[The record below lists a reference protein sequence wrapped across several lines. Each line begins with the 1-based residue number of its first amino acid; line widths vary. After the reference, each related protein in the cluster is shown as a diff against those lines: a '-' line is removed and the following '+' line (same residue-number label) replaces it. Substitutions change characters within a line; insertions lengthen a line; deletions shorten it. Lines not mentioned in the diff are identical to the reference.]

1 VGSSAVSIGGMS
13 MFDFDEQALIEESK
27 KHCEEFLQKEQ
38 RSLVTFTGDSSLMY
52 IPDSKLQRFL
62 LDPSKGILYLPLES
76 FLDRR
81 LDDNQIM
88 WHIYYELALYPDWKK
103 QTKKYLNR
111 KKDWQ
116 KEIDHMTSYILARI
130 KKEGLEKDK
139 AYQPKVISNYVR
151 KEVLDLLYILD
162 KLTSFLRVLQMC
174 PIYRDEENFKKIV
187 SYMEQTGKTLE
198 SISQMP
204 RHRAFANSFLI
215 IELYKITP
223 KIEGCIE
230 NPFDRKV
237 FNQPLFNFVHYQLV
251 RQINSNQGI
260 IERDAFIRS
269 FIFPI
274 FEQLWKEEID
284 EMSFYKSKSQK
295 MEQVKGSKNPF
306 EQSKID
312 EIPDSLEFTQEE
324 VEKILEE
331 MEDQQEQISASVQNA
346 IQGKLD
352 LEPYGIS
359 QADQQLFQFYSNK
372 MKSEREQMR
381 QFWRKLIGN
390 AKKEISVKK
399 NGQIKGKIDI
409 DSFVKSYPDF
419 VESQKKGNYK
429 NLLIFNRYLLEP
441 QTDILPK
448 RIEISFVI
456 DNSGSM
462 NASKIEAARKS
473 LAVTLLSI
481 DDFNRYL
488 KSNAE
493 QLNQKVEVLSE
504 TWFFGSKYY
513 NVKEFNHKNVKEK
526 EKSDIIRSI
535 VKLNATGGATD
546 DASCLREI
554 SNRITSMQER
564 ELKNGKQI
572 KIVFEITD
580 GASSFPGSA
589 KEAVQEL
596 LCKNVQIYAF
606 QIGKNSEKDEKVFN
620 FIWNEGYKQ
629 PHGVII
635 GEQVEKLPKELL
647 KAVGKNMQSIF
658 NN

>member
-1 VGSSAVSIGGMS
+1 
-13 MFDFDEQALIEESK
+13 MFDFDEQTLIEESK

-38 RSLVTFTGDSSLMY
+38 RSLATFTGDSSLMY
-52 IPDSKLQRFL
+52 IPDSKLQRFI
-62 LDPSKGILYLPLES
+62 LDSSKGVLYLPLES
-76 FLDRR
+76 FLDRK
-81 LDDNQIM
+81 LDDTQIM

-116 KEIDHMTSYILARI
+116 KEIDHMTSYIMTRI
-130 KKEGLEKDK
+130 KKEGLENDL

-151 KEVLDLLYILD
+151 KEILDLLHLLD
-162 KLTSFLRVLQMC
+162 KQTSFLRVLQMC

-187 SYMEQTGKTLE
+187 SYMKKTGKTIE

-204 RHRAFANSFLI
+204 RHRAFGNSFFI
-215 IELYKITP
+215 IELYKIEP
-223 KIEGCIE
+223 KIEECVQ
-230 NPFDRKV
+230 NPFDRKI
-237 FNQPLFNFVHYQLV
+237 FNQPFFDFIHYQLV
-251 RQINSNQGI
+251 KQINKDQGI
-260 IERDAFIRS
+260 IERDPFIRS
-269 FIFPI
+269 FIFPT
-274 FEQLWKEEID
+274 FEQLWKQEID
-284 EMSFYKSKSQK
+284 EMMIYKSKGQK
-295 MEQVKGSKNPF
+295 EEQVKGSENLF
-306 EQSKID
+306 EQSKAD
-312 EIPDSLEFTQEE
+312 EVPDSLESTQEE

-331 MEDQQEQISASVQNA
+331 MLDQEDQISTSIQNA
-346 IQGKLD
+346 MQGKVD
-352 LEPYGIS
+352 LEAYGIS
-359 QADQQLFQFYSNK
+359 QSDQQLFQFYSNK
-372 MKSEREQMR
+372 MKLERGQMR
-381 QFWRKLIGN
+381 QFWKKLIGD
-390 AKKEISVKK
+390 AKKEVSVKK
-399 NGQIKGKIDI
+399 DGQVKGKLDV
-409 DSFVKSYPDF
+409 DSFINFYPDF
-419 VESQKKGNYK
+419 VEAEKKGNYK
-429 NLLIFNRYLLEP
+429 NLPIFNRYLLET
-441 QTDILPK
+441 QADILPE

-462 NASKIEAARKS
+462 NKSKIEASRKA

-481 DDFNRYL
+481 DDFNKYL

-513 NVKEFNHKNVKEK
+513 NVKEFNDKNVKEK

-535 VKLNATGGATD
+535 VKLDATDGATD

-554 SNRITSMQER
+554 SNRMTSIQES
-564 ELKNGKQI
+564 ELKKGKQI

-589 KEAVQEL
+589 KEAIQEL
-596 LCKNVQIYAF
+596 LSKNVEVYAF
-606 QIGKNSEKDEKVFN
+606 QIGKNSETNEKIFN
-620 FIWNEGYKQ
+620 FVWNEGYKQ
-629 PHGVII
+629 PHGVMI

>member
-1 VGSSAVSIGGMS
+1 MESAAVLIGGMS
-13 MFDFDEQALIEESK
+13 IFNFDEQTLIEESK
-27 KHCEEFLQKEQ
+27 KHCEEFLRKEQ
-38 RSLVTFTGDSSLMY
+38 RSLATFTGDSSLVY
-52 IPDSKLQRFL
+52 IPDSKLQRFI
-62 LDPSKGILYLPLES
+62 LDSSKGVLYLPLES
-76 FLDRR
+76 FLDRK

-116 KEIDHMTSYILARI
+116 KEIDHMTSYIMTRI
-130 KKEGLEKDK
+130 KKEGLENDL

-151 KEVLDLLYILD
+151 KEIFDLLHLLD
-162 KLTSFLRVLQMC
+162 KQTSFLRVLQMC

-187 SYMEQTGKTLE
+187 SYMKKTGKTIE

-204 RHRAFANSFLI
+204 RHRAFANSFFI
-215 IELYKITP
+215 IELYKIEP
-223 KIEGCIE
+223 KIEECAQ
-230 NPFDRKV
+230 NSFDRKI
-237 FNQPLFNFVHYQLV
+237 FNQPFFDFIHYQLV
-251 RQINSNQGI
+251 KQINKDQGI
-260 IERDAFIRS
+260 IERDPFIRS
-269 FIFPI
+269 FIFPT
-274 FEQLWKEEID
+274 FQQLWKQEID
-284 EMSFYKSKSQK
+284 EMMLYKSKGQK
-295 MEQVKGSKNPF
+295 EEQVKGSENLF
-306 EQSKID
+306 EQSKAD
-312 EIPDSLEFTQEE
+312 EVPDSLESTQEE

-331 MEDQQEQISASVQNA
+331 MLDQEDQISTSIQNA
-346 IQGKLD
+346 MQGKVD
-352 LEPYGIS
+352 LEAYGIS
-359 QADQQLFQFYSNK
+359 QSDQQLFQFYSNK
-372 MKSEREQMR
+372 MKLEREQMR
-381 QFWRKLIGN
+381 QFWKKLIGD
-390 AKKEISVKK
+390 AKKEVSVKK
-399 NGQIKGKIDI
+399 DGQVKGKLDV
-409 DSFVKSYPDF
+409 DSFINFYPDF
-419 VESQKKGNYK
+419 VEAEKKGNYK
-429 NLLIFNRYLLEP
+429 NLPIFNRYLLET
-441 QTDILPK
+441 QADILPE

-462 NASKIEAARKS
+462 NESKIEASRKA

-481 DDFNRYL
+481 DDFNKYL

-513 NVKEFNHKNVKEK
+513 NVKEFNDKNVKEK

-535 VKLNATGGATD
+535 VKLDATDGATD

-554 SNRITSMQER
+554 SNRMTSIQES
-564 ELKNGKQI
+564 ELKKGKQI

-596 LCKNVQIYAF
+596 LSKNVEVYAF
-606 QIGKNSEKDEKVFN
+606 QIGKNSETNEKIFN
-620 FIWNEGYKQ
+620 FVWNEGYKQ
-629 PHGVII
+629 PHGVMI

>member
-1 VGSSAVSIGGMS
+1 
-13 MFDFDEQALIEESK
+13 MFDFDEQTLIEESK

-52 IPDSKLQRFL
+52 IPEAKLQRFL
-62 LDPSKGILYLPLES
+62 LDPSKGVLYLPLES
-76 FLDRR
+76 FMDRE

-88 WHIYYELALYPDWKK
+88 WSIYYELALYHDWKK

-111 KKDWQ
+111 KKDWL
-116 KEIDHMTSYILARI
+116 KEIDRMTSYILAGI
-130 KKEGLEKDK
+130 KKEGLEKDQ
-139 AYQPKVISNYVR
+139 AYQPKIISNYAA
-151 KEVLDLLYILD
+151 KEILD
-162 KLTSFLRVLQMC
+162 FLYLLDKQTSLLRVLQMC
-174 PIYRDEENFKKIV
+174 PIYRDEENFSKIV
-187 SYMEQTGKTLE
+187 SYMKQTGKTIE
-198 SISQMP
+198 SVSQMP

-215 IELYKITP
+215 IELYKREP
-223 KIEGCIE
+223 KIEECVE
-230 NPFDRKV
+230 NPFDRKI
-237 FNQPLFNFVHYQLV
+237 FNQPFFDFIHYQLV
-251 RQINSNQGI
+251 RQINNDQGI
-260 IERDAFIRS
+260 IERDPFIRS
-269 FIFPI
+269 FIFPT

-284 EMSFYKSKSQK
+284 EMEFNKSKGQK
-295 MEQVKGSKNPF
+295 KEQVKGSKNPF
-306 EQSKID
+306 EQPKEN
-312 EIPDSLEFTQEE
+312 EIPGSLESTQED

-331 MEDQQEQISASVQNA
+331 MLEQQDQISASVENT
-346 IQGKLD
+346 IQGKVD

-359 QADQQLFQFYSNK
+359 QADQQLFQFYSDK
-372 MKSEREQMR
+372 MKAEREQMR
-381 QFWRKLIGN
+381 QFWKKLIGD

-399 NGQIKGKIDI
+399 DGQIKGKLDI
-409 DSFVKSYPDF
+409 DSFINAYPDF
-419 VESQKKGNYK
+419 VEAEKKGNYK
-429 NLLIFNRYLLEP
+429 NLLIFNRYLLET
-441 QTDILPK
+441 QTDKLPE

-462 NASKIEAARKS
+462 NASKIEAARKAS
-473 LAVTLLSI
+473 AVTLLSI

-513 NVKEFNHKNVKEK
+513 NVKEFNDKNVKEK

-535 VKLNATGGATD
+535 VKLDATDGATD

-554 SNRITSMQER
+554 SDSITSIQESK
-564 ELKNGKQI
+564 LKKGKQI

-580 GASSFPGSA
+580 GASSFPGLA

-596 LCKNVQIYAF
+596 LSKNVEIYAF
-606 QIGKNSEKDEKVFN
+606 QIGKNSETNEKIFN
-620 FIWNEGYKQ
+620 FVWNEGYKQ
-629 PHGVII
+629 PRGVMI

-658 NN
+658 ND

>member
-1 VGSSAVSIGGMS
+1 
-13 MFDFDEQALIEESK
+13 MFDFDEQTLIEESK

-38 RSLVTFTGDSSLMY
+38 RSLATFTGDSSLMY
-52 IPDSKLQRFL
+52 IPDSKLQRFI
-62 LDPSKGILYLPLES
+62 LDSSKGVLYLPLES
-76 FLDRR
+76 FLDRK
-81 LDDNQIM
+81 LDDTQIM

-116 KEIDHMTSYILARI
+116 KEIDHMTSYIMTRI
-130 KKEGLEKDK
+130 KKEGLENDP

-151 KEVLDLLYILD
+151 KEILDLLHLLD
-162 KLTSFLRVLQMC
+162 KQTSFLRVLQMC

-187 SYMEQTGKTLE
+187 SYMKKTGKTIE

-204 RHRAFANSFLI
+204 RHRAFANSFFI
-215 IELYKITP
+215 IELYKIEP
-223 KIEGCIE
+223 KIEECAQ
-230 NPFDRKV
+230 NPFDRKI
-237 FNQPLFNFVHYQLV
+237 FNQPFFDFIHYQLV
-251 RQINSNQGI
+251 KQINKDQGI
-260 IERDAFIRS
+260 IERDPFIRS
-269 FIFPI
+269 FIFPT
-274 FEQLWKEEID
+274 FEQLWKQEID
-284 EMSFYKSKSQK
+284 EMMLYKSKGQK
-295 MEQVKGSKNPF
+295 EEQVKGSENLF
-306 EQSKID
+306 EQSKAD
-312 EIPDSLEFTQEE
+312 EIPDSLESTQEE

-331 MEDQQEQISASVQNA
+331 MLDQEDQISTSIQNA
-346 IQGKLD
+346 MQGKVD
-352 LEPYGIS
+352 LEAYGIS
-359 QADQQLFQFYSNK
+359 QSDQQLFQFYSNK
-372 MKSEREQMR
+372 MKLEREQMR
-381 QFWRKLIGN
+381 QFWKKLIGD
-390 AKKEISVKK
+390 AKKEVSVKK
-399 NGQIKGKIDI
+399 DGQVKGKLDV
-409 DSFVKSYPDF
+409 DSFINFYPDF
-419 VESQKKGNYK
+419 VEAEKKGNYK
-429 NLLIFNRYLLEP
+429 NLPIFNRYLLET
-441 QTDILPK
+441 QADILPE

-462 NASKIEAARKS
+462 NELKIEASRKA

-481 DDFNRYL
+481 DDFNKYL

-513 NVKEFNHKNVKEK
+513 NVKEFNDKNVKEK

-535 VKLNATGGATD
+535 VKLDATDGATD

-554 SNRITSMQER
+554 SNRMTSIQES
-564 ELKNGKQI
+564 ELKKGKQI

-596 LCKNVQIYAF
+596 LSKNVEVYAF
-606 QIGKNSEKDEKVFN
+606 QIGKNSETNEKIFN
-620 FIWNEGYKQ
+620 FVWNEGYKQ
-629 PHGVII
+629 PHGVMI

>member
-1 VGSSAVSIGGMS
+1 
-13 MFDFDEQALIEESK
+13 MFDFDEQTLIEESK

-38 RSLVTFTGDSSLMY
+38 RSLATFTGDSSLMY
-52 IPDSKLQRFL
+52 IPDSKLQRFI
-62 LDPSKGILYLPLES
+62 LDSSKGVLYLPLES
-76 FLDRR
+76 FLDRK
-81 LDDNQIM
+81 LDDTQIM

-116 KEIDHMTSYILARI
+116 KEIDHMTSYIMTRI
-130 KKEGLEKDK
+130 KKEGLENDP

-151 KEVLDLLYILD
+151 KEILDLLHLLD
-162 KLTSFLRVLQMC
+162 KQTSFLRVLQMC

-187 SYMEQTGKTLE
+187 SYMKKTGKTIE

-204 RHRAFANSFLI
+204 RHRAFANSFFI
-215 IELYKITP
+215 IELYKIEP
-223 KIEGCIE
+223 KIEECAQ
-230 NPFDRKV
+230 NPFDRKI
-237 FNQPLFNFVHYQLV
+237 FNQPFFDFIHYQLV
-251 RQINSNQGI
+251 KQINKDQGI
-260 IERDAFIRS
+260 IERDPFIRS
-269 FIFPI
+269 FIFPT
-274 FEQLWKEEID
+274 FEQLWKQEID
-284 EMSFYKSKSQK
+284 EMMLYKSKGQK
-295 MEQVKGSKNPF
+295 EEQVKGSENLF
-306 EQSKID
+306 EQSKAD
-312 EIPDSLEFTQEE
+312 EIPDSLESTQEE

-331 MEDQQEQISASVQNA
+331 MLDQEDQISTSIQNA
-346 IQGKLD
+346 MQGKVD
-352 LEPYGIS
+352 LEAYEIS
-359 QADQQLFQFYSNK
+359 QSDQQLFQFYSNK
-372 MKSEREQMR
+372 MKLEREQMR
-381 QFWRKLIGN
+381 QFWKKLIGD
-390 AKKEISVKK
+390 AKKEVSVKK
-399 NGQIKGKIDI
+399 DGQVKGKLDV
-409 DSFVKSYPDF
+409 DSFINFYPDF
-419 VESQKKGNYK
+419 VEAEKKGNYK
-429 NLLIFNRYLLEP
+429 NLPIFNRYLLET
-441 QTDILPK
+441 QADILPE

-462 NASKIEAARKS
+462 NELKIEASRKA

-481 DDFNRYL
+481 DDFNKYL

-513 NVKEFNHKNVKEK
+513 NVKEFNDKNVKEK

-535 VKLNATGGATD
+535 VKLDATDGATD

-554 SNRITSMQER
+554 SNRMTSIQES
-564 ELKNGKQI
+564 ELKKGKQI

-596 LCKNVQIYAF
+596 LSKNVEVYAF
-606 QIGKNSEKDEKVFN
+606 QIGKNSETNEKIFN
-620 FIWNEGYKQ
+620 FVWNEGYKQ
-629 PHGVII
+629 PHGVMI

>member
-1 VGSSAVSIGGMS
+1 
-13 MFDFDEQALIEESK
+13 MFDFDEQTLIEESK

-38 RSLVTFTGDSSLMY
+38 RSLATFTGDSSLMY
-52 IPDSKLQRFL
+52 IPDSKLQRFI
-62 LDPSKGILYLPLES
+62 LDSSKGVLYLPLES
-76 FLDRR
+76 FLDRK
-81 LDDNQIM
+81 LDDTQIM

-116 KEIDHMTSYILARI
+116 KEIDHMTSYIMTRI
-130 KKEGLEKDK
+130 KKEGLENDP

-151 KEVLDLLYILD
+151 KEILDLLHLLD
-162 KLTSFLRVLQMC
+162 KQTSFLKVLQMC

-187 SYMEQTGKTLE
+187 SYMKKTGKTIE

-204 RHRAFANSFLI
+204 RHRAFANSFFI
-215 IELYKITP
+215 IELYKIEP
-223 KIEGCIE
+223 KIEECAQ
-230 NPFDRKV
+230 NPFDRKI
-237 FNQPLFNFVHYQLV
+237 FNQPFFDFIHYQLV
-251 RQINSNQGI
+251 KQINKDQGI
-260 IERDAFIRS
+260 IERDPFIRS
-269 FIFPI
+269 FIFPT
-274 FEQLWKEEID
+274 FEQLWKQEID
-284 EMSFYKSKSQK
+284 EMMLYKSKGQK
-295 MEQVKGSKNPF
+295 EEQVKESENLF
-306 EQSKID
+306 EQSKAD
-312 EIPDSLEFTQEE
+312 EIPDSLESTQEE

-331 MEDQQEQISASVQNA
+331 MLDQEDQISTSIQNA
-346 IQGKLD
+346 MQGKVD
-352 LEPYGIS
+352 LEAYGIS
-359 QADQQLFQFYSNK
+359 QSDQQLFQFYSNK
-372 MKSEREQMR
+372 MKLEREQMR
-381 QFWRKLIGN
+381 QFWKKLIGD
-390 AKKEISVKK
+390 AKKEVSVKK
-399 NGQIKGKIDI
+399 DGQVKGKLDV
-409 DSFVKSYPDF
+409 DSFINFYPDF
-419 VESQKKGNYK
+419 VEAEKKGNYK
-429 NLLIFNRYLLEP
+429 NLPIFNRYLLET
-441 QTDILPK
+441 QADILPE

-462 NASKIEAARKS
+462 NELKIEASRKA

-481 DDFNRYL
+481 DDFNKYL

-513 NVKEFNHKNVKEK
+513 NVKEFNDKNVKEK

-535 VKLNATGGATD
+535 VKLDATDGATD

-554 SNRITSMQER
+554 SNRMTSIQES
-564 ELKNGKQI
+564 ELKKGKQI

-596 LCKNVQIYAF
+596 LSKNVEVYAF
-606 QIGKNSEKDEKVFN
+606 QIGKNSETNEKIFN
-620 FIWNEGYKQ
+620 FVWNEGYKQ
-629 PHGVII
+629 PHGVMI

>member
-1 VGSSAVSIGGMS
+1 
-13 MFDFDEQALIEESK
+13 MFDFDEQTLIEESK

-38 RSLVTFTGDSSLMY
+38 RSLATFTGDSSLMY

-62 LDPSKGILYLPLES
+62 LDPSKGVLYLPLES
-76 FLDRR
+76 FLDRK

-116 KEIDHMTSYILARI
+116 KEIDHMTSYIMTRV
-130 KKEGLEKDK
+130 KKEGLEDDL
-139 AYQPKVISNYVR
+139 AYQPKIISNYVR
-151 KEVLDLLYILD
+151 KEIFDLLHLVD
-162 KLTSFLRVLQMC
+162 KQTSFLRVLQMC

-187 SYMEQTGKTLE
+187 SYMRKTGKTIE

-204 RHRAFANSFLI
+204 RHRAFANSFFI
-215 IELYKITP
+215 IELYKIEP
-223 KIEGCIE
+223 KIEECVE
-230 NPFDRKV
+230 SPFDRKI
-237 FNQPLFNFVHYQLV
+237 FNQPFFDFIHYQLV
-251 RQINSNQGI
+251 RQINNNQGI
-260 IERDAFIRS
+260 IERDPFIRS
-269 FIFPI
+269 FIFPT
-274 FEQLWKEEID
+274 FEQLWKQEID
-284 EMSFYKSKSQK
+284 EMMLYKSKGQK
-295 MEQVKGSKNPF
+295 EEQVKGSENPF
-306 EQSKID
+306 EQSKAD
-312 EIPDSLEFTQEE
+312 EIPDSLESTQEE

-331 MEDQQEQISASVQNA
+331 MIDQQDQISTCIQNTM
-346 IQGKLD
+346 QGKVD

-359 QADQQLFQFYSNK
+359 QSDQQLFQFYSNK
-372 MKSEREQMR
+372 MKLEREQMR
-381 QFWRKLIGN
+381 QFWKKLIGD
-390 AKKEISVKK
+390 AKKEVSVKK
-399 NGQIKGKIDI
+399 DGQVKGKLDV
-409 DSFVKSYPDF
+409 DSFINFYPDF
-419 VESQKKGNYK
+419 VEAEKKGNYK
-429 NLLIFNRYLLEP
+429 NLLIFNRYLLET
-441 QTDILPK
+441 QADILPE

-462 NASKIEAARKS
+462 NASKIEAARKA

-513 NVKEFNHKNVKEK
+513 NVKEFNDKNVKEK

-535 VKLNATGGATD
+535 VKLDATDGATD

-554 SNRITSMQER
+554 SNRITSIQESA
-564 ELKNGKQI
+564 LKKGKQI

-596 LCKNVQIYAF
+596 LSKNVEVYAF
-606 QIGKNSEKDEKVFN
+606 QIGKNSETNEKIFN
-620 FIWNEGYKQ
+620 FVWNEGYKQ
-629 PHGVII
+629 PHGVMI
-635 GEQVEKLPKELL
+635 GEQVERLPKELL